1 MDSDWTVIIC
11 LEDQRKDYQDCS
23 VPYSVGPIAIVQS
36 RLYAYVVMT
45 VKTYLLVMEID
56 LTSESNL
63 AIFDSVVI

>member
-23 VPYSVGPIAIVQS
+23 VPYRVGPIAIVQS